1 MTGVSER
8 KSRNRVDSGR
18 FASHIAP
25 SAQLP
30 YNFCRFDAGGLAA
43 APAATFVRNL
53 PLMSQLTI
61 LEYPDPRLR
70 TKAQPVIVFDAALQ
84 ALIDAMFETM
94 YAAPGIGLAATQ
106 VNVHKQ
112 LLVLDVSEEKN
123 RPLVLV
129 NPRIVAQDGSQTY
142 QEGCLSVPGI
152 YADVDRADRITVE
165 ALDRNGQPQQIEAEG
180 LLAVCIQ
187 HEMDHLVG
195 KLFVDYLSPLKR
207 DLVRR
212 KLEKQRRSAAQA

>member
-1 MTGVSER
+1 
-8 KSRNRVDSGR
+8 
-18 FASHIAP
+18 
-25 SAQLP
+25 
-30 YNFCRFDAGGLAA
+30 
-43 APAATFVRNL
+43 
-53 PLMSQLTI
+53 MSKLTI
-61 LEYPDPRLR
+61 LEFPDPRLR
-70 TKAQPVIVFDAALQ
+70 NKAQPVAVFDAGLQ
-84 ALIDAMFETM
+84 TLIDDMFETM

-165 ALDRNGQPQQIEAEG
+165 ALDRNGQPLKFDAEG

-187 HEMDHLVG
+187 HEMDHLLG
-195 KLFVDYLSPLKR
+195 KVFVEHLSQLKQQR
-207 DLVRR
+207 IRAKLAKQLR
-212 KLEKQRRSAAQA
+212 KSA

>member
-1 MTGVSER
+1 
-8 KSRNRVDSGR
+8 
-18 FASHIAP
+18 
-25 SAQLP
+25 
-30 YNFCRFDAGGLAA
+30 
-43 APAATFVRNL
+43 
-53 PLMSQLTI
+53 MSQLTI

-70 TKAQPVIVFDAALQ
+70 TKAQPVAVLDAALQ
-84 ALIDAMFETM
+84 TLIDDMFQTM

-112 LLVLDVSEEKN
+112 LLILDVSEERN
-123 RPLVLV
+123 QPLVLI
-129 NPRIVAQDGSQTY
+129 NPKVVAREGSQNY

-152 YADVDRADRITVE
+152 YADVERADRITVA
-165 ALDRNGQPQQIEAEG
+165 ALDRSGKAIKFDAEG

-207 DLVRR
+207 ELVRR
-212 KLEKQRRSAAQA
+212 KLEKQRRAAQTG